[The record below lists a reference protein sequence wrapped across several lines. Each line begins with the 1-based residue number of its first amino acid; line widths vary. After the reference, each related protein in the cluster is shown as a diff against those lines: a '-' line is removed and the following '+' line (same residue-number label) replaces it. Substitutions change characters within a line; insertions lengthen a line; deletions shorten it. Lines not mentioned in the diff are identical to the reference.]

1 MPIFCR
7 KCGTALFEGSAFCSA
22 CGTPVNPE
30 RSVAPL
36 KPSGDPQYSIVGK
49 PINPT
54 QNQPLVVHTQRPF
67 RRGLWLGVVLGV
79 AALVL
84 LFATWSSTPSGP
96 AATSAAP
103 TSESPM
109 ESFVPPL
116 QKSFTS
122 IVESFIPG
130 YNSADTEIRKT
141 NVRFERKAAI
151 VRYFSGS
158 GSLRFQ
164 GWVGEVHDL
173 KTESDG
179 KAALSVKLKGSET
192 VIKTWNNSFS
202 DSSSNTMISR
212 GDGLYPSLM
221 DIKNEDEVTVSGA
234 FVVEGGGQDYVKELS
249 VTEAGSMTSPEFLVR
264 FSQIGKGSARTSS
277 PLLNA
282 PAQMQDS
289 NPVADTNTPDSTPVS
304 DGRTYSV
311 ALIDANTQSLS
322 AGAKVFVQGTVLTF
336 TDGVLVIQDEGTNA
350 KLGCKIKA
358 DQYETDQKEFAVGE
372 SVRVLG
378 EYVGVSTDDRILR
391 GIALFRNC
399 TVNN

>member
-22 CGTPVNPE
+22 CGAPVDPE
-30 RSVAPL
+30 RSVARL
-36 KPSGDPQYSIVGK
+36 EPSADPQYSIVGE

-54 QNQPLVVHTQRPF
+54 QDQPNVASTEHPF
-67 RRGLWLGVVLGV
+67 RRGLWLGVLFGV
-79 AALVL
+79 AVLVL
-84 LFATWSSTPSGP
+84 LFAIWSSPPSGP
-96 AATSAAP
+96 AATSTAP
-103 TSESPM
+103 LSESPM

-122 IVESFIPG
+122 MVESFIPS

-141 NVRFERKAAI
+141 NVRFERKDAI
-151 VRYFSGS
+151 VRHFSGS

-164 GWVGEVHDL
+164 GWVGEVQDL

-179 KAALSVKLKGSET
+179 KASLSVKLKGSET
-192 VIKTWNNSFS
+192 VIATWNNSFS

-212 GDGLYPSLM
+212 SDGLYPSLM
-221 DIKNEDEVTVSGA
+221 DVKNGDEVTVSGA
-234 FVVEGGGQDYVKELS
+234 FVVEGAGQDYVKELS

-264 FSQIGKGSARTSS
+264 FSQISKGSVRTST
-277 PLLNA
+277 PMPNA
-282 PAQMQDS
+282 PAPMKNS
-289 NPVADTNTPDSTPVS
+289 NPVAVPNTPDSIPVS
-304 DGRTYSV
+304 DGRIYSV
-311 ALIDANTQSLS
+311 GLIDANTQSLP
-322 AGAKVFVQGTVLTF
+322 AGAKLFVQGTVLTF
-336 TDGVLVIQDEGTNA
+336 SDGVLVIQDEGTNA
-350 KLGCKIKA
+350 KLGCEVKA

-399 TVNN
+399 AVEN